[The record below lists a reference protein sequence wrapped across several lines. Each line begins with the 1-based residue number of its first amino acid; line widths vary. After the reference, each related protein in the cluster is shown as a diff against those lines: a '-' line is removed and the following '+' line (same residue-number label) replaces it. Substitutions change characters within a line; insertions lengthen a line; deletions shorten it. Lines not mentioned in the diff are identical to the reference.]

1 MSLTNDYAPLKIVS
15 QAVALRRDS
24 EAFRLSWPGPPLAET
39 PTPIFTWEQIE
50 RQLADLSGAPERAAI
65 TPALISAMRKQSRWM
80 PPEMVLR
87 ELFCLAWTLMDESFQ
102 PGLLPGEEAEMP

>member
-1 MSLTNDYAPLKIVS
+1 MTMSEDIRPLKIVS
-15 QAVALRRDS
+15 QAVALPRDS
-24 EAFRLSWPGPPLAET
+24 DGFYLSLPGMARLQT
-39 PTPIFTWEQIE
+39 PTPVFTWEQVE
-50 RQLADLSGAPERAAI
+50 RQLADLSGSPSRAAI
-65 TPALISAMRKQSRWM
+65 TAPLVSALRKQARWM